1 LEEITADGQTQSAIA
16 AGDQNRTHDA
26 D

>member
-16 AGDQNRTHDA
+16 AGDQYRTHDA